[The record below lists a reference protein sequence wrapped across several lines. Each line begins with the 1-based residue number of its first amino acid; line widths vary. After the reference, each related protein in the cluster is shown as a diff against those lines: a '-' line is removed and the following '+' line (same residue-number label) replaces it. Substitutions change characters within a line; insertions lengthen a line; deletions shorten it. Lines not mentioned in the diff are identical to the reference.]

1 MNVSGRR
8 SPLAQ
13 VAVTAAILCGVLIA
27 IAVLTADEN
36 RDRMQLYR
44 TLLEQN
50 RMRPADLVRVQAGF
64 ARANREQAPSGAWV
78 QDDAGRWSRK

>member
-1 MNVSGRR
+1 
-8 SPLAQ
+8 
-13 VAVTAAILCGVLIA
+13 
-27 IAVLTADEN
+27 VLTADEN